1 MTWMYGIIIIVVLVL
16 YSASMTY
23 RYLSVHAKYHRQKI
37 HLSLHDVI
45 NEILGMIHKEDNEV
59 DKGAYKNIGESEPK
73 VQLVMPLYESDFV
86 GEKAEDTS
94 VGGPSLTNLLTA
106 QPTDMD
112 YERILDLLI
121 QLFKLTYNEYKF
133 YLAKSS
139 DETKAPNFLQVTSPS
154 TEHPDI
160 HKQIFRLAV
169 DSNMDMRELQK
180 RFAEKAATGEVVK
193 LGDNAVIITEDG
205 TPQLPTGVSPVQS
218 GLEGAEITF
227 IISFMKAENF
237 DEWHKNTFPE
247 VAKDGE

>member
-1 MTWMYGIIIIVVLVL
+1 MWMYVIIIIVVLVL
-16 YSASMTY
+16 YSASVTY
-23 RYLSVHAKYHRQKI
+23 RYLAIHARYHRQKI

-45 NEILGMIHKEDNEV
+45 NEIIGMIHKEDNEV
-59 DKGAYKNIGESEPK
+59 DKGAYKSNNESAPK
-73 VQLVMPLYESDFV
+73 VQIMMPLYESDFV
-86 GEKAEDTS
+86 GEKGYAAT
-94 VGGPSLTNLLTA
+94 VGAPSLTNLLVA
-106 QPTDMD
+106 QPTDTD

-160 HKQIFRLAV
+160 HKQIFKLAV

-180 RFAEKAATGEVVK
+180 RFAEKAATGEVVN
-193 LGDNAVIITEDG
+193 LGDNAVVITEDG

-227 IISFMKAENF
+227 IISFMRAENF
-237 DEWHKNTFPE
+237 DAWHKNTFPE